1 MKSDRVMNFRI
12 RSKPELL
19 KRLKVLDSD
28 FS

>member
-1 MKSDRVMNFRI
+1 MKFRI

-19 KRLKVLDSD
+19 KRWKVLDSH